1 MLVGKQ
7 NEQIN
12 NHKIGGC
19 IIDVC
24 SDGIFRYG
32 DAKRRLGLL
41 ITSRKHGFSSNT
53 S

>member
-1 MLVGKQ
+1 MLVANQ

-12 NHKIGGC
+12 NHKIGRC

-32 DAKRRLGLL
+32 GAKRRLGLL
-41 ITSRKHGFSSNT
+41 VTSRKHGFSSNT

>member
-1 MLVGKQ
+1 MLVANQ

-19 IIDVC
+19 IIDVR

-32 DAKRRLGLL
+32 GAKRRLGLL
-41 ITSRKHGFSSNT
+41 VTSRKHGFSSNP